1 MRNDFVPMMNV
12 LHLRM
17 NGALGEDFTAQ
28 AAGDAEAFDD
38 SNFHGRNYCEP
49 PKARLGSRPAHFV

>member
-1 MRNDFVPMMNV
+1 MVNV

-17 NGALGEDFTAQ
+17 NGALGADFTAQ